1 MMWQSYFL
9 AGWENTGA
17 VLAAFFGGATAVLL
31 ALLTLAVVLL
41 ALVAVLSI
49 LFDRITGAMAKHWE
63 KKGKRPAY
71 RWAEIIAR
79 GRQREE

>member
-1 MMWQSYFL
+1 MWESYFL
-9 AGWENTGA
+9 AGWESTGA
-17 VLAAFFGGATAVLL
+17 VLAAIFGGAAAVLL
-31 ALLTLAVVLL
+31 ALLALAVVLL
-41 ALVAVLSI
+41 ALVAVLGI

-79 GRQREE
+79 GRHREE

>member
-17 VLAAFFGGATAVLL
+17 VLAAFFGGAAAVLL
-31 ALLTLAVVLL
+31 ALLTMAVVLL

-79 GRQREE
+79 GRQCEE

>member
-17 VLAAFFGGATAVLL
+17 VLAAFFGGAAAVLL

-41 ALVAVLSI
+41 ALVAILSI
-49 LFDRITGAMAKHWE
+49 LFDRITGAMARRWE
-63 KKGKRPAY
+63 KTGKRPAY
-71 RWAEIIAR
+71 RWAEIIAG
-79 GRQREE
+79 GRHREE